1 MVSSSAT
8 TVDQY
13 LAELPD
19 DRRADVAR
27 VREVILANLPD
38 GFQETMQY
46 GMIGYAIPLTRFP
59 NTYNGQAL
67 GCVALAAQKRH
78 ISVYLHGLYTS
89 QAMADWFVAAYA
101 ESGKKLNMGKSC
113 VRFRRADDAALD
125 VIGEAVARVTPEQLM
140 AAHEAV
146 HGPGRGSGAR
156 GARGK
161 GRSGKSAPRK
171 AR

>member
-8 TVDQY
+8 TAEQY

-38 GFQETMQY
+38 GFEETMQY
-46 GMIGYAIPLTRFP
+46 GMIGYAIPLERFP

-67 GCVALAAQKRH
+67 GSVALAAQKRH
-78 ISVYLHGLYTS
+78 ISVYLHGLYASRELT
-89 QAMADWFVAAYA
+89 DWFVAAYA

-125 VIGEAVARVTPEQLM
+125 VIGAAVARVTPDDLI

-146 HGPGRGSGAR
+146 HSPAAKQAR
-156 GARGK
+156 RAARAK
-161 GRSGKSAPRK
+161 RRAS
-171 AR
+171 

>member
-1 MVSSSAT
+1 MVSSNAT
-8 TVDQY
+8 TVEQY

-38 GFQETMQY
+38 GLKETMQY
-46 GMIGYAIPLTRFP
+46 GMIAYAIPLERFP

-67 GCVALAAQKRH
+67 VSVALAAQKRH
-78 ISVYLHGLYTS
+78 ISVYLHGLYASPELT
-89 QAMADWFVAAYA
+89 DWFLAAYA

-125 VIGEAVARVTPEQLM
+125 VIGEIVARVTPDDLI

-146 HGPGRGSGAR
+146 HSPEAKQAQRAAR
-156 GARGK
+156 AKQRA
-161 GRSGKSAPRK
+161 S
-171 AR
+171 

>member
-1 MVSSSAT
+1 MVSSKAAT
-8 TVDQY
+8 AEQY

-38 GFQETMQY
+38 GLAETMQY
-46 GMIGYAIPLTRFP
+46 GMIGYAIPLERFP

-67 GCVALAAQKRH
+67 GSVALASQKRH
-78 ISVYLHGLYTS
+78 ISVYLHGLYAS
-89 QAMADWFVAAYA
+89 QKLTDWFVAAYA

-125 VIGEAVARVTPEQLM
+125 VIGEAVARVTPDDLI

-146 HGPGRGSGAR
+146 HSPEAKQAR
-156 GARGK
+156 RAAQAKR
-161 GRSGKSAPRK
+161 RAS
-171 AR
+171 

>member
-13 LAELPD
+13 LAELPE

-27 VREVILANLPD
+27 VRKVILANLPE
-38 GFQETMQY
+38 GFEETMQY
-46 GMIGYAIPLTRFP
+46 GMVGYAIPLERFP

-67 GCVALAAQKRH
+67 GSVALAAQKRH
-78 ISVYLHGLYTS
+78 ISVYLHGLYAS
-89 QAMADWFVAAYA
+89 QELTDWFVAAYA

-125 VIGEAVARVTPEQLM
+125 VIGKAVARVTPDDLI

-146 HGPGRGSGAR
+146 HSPEA
-156 GARGK
+156 K
-161 GRSGKSAPRK
+161 K
-171 AR
+171 ARRAGRAKQRAS

>member
-1 MVSSSAT
+1 MVSSNAT
-8 TVDQY
+8 TVEQY

-38 GFQETMQY
+38 GLEETMQY
-46 GMIGYAIPLTRFP
+46 GMIAYAIPLERFP
-59 NTYNGQAL
+59 KTYNGQAL
-67 GCVALAAQKRH
+67 VSVALAAQKRH
-78 ISVYLHGLYTS
+78 ISVYLHGLYAS
-89 QAMADWFVAAYA
+89 QELTDWFLAAYA

-125 VIGEAVARVTPEQLM
+125 VIGEIVARVTPDDLI

-146 HGPGRGSGAR
+146 HSPEAKQAQREAR
-156 GARGK
+156 AKQRA
-161 GRSGKSAPRK
+161 S
-171 AR
+171 